1 MAQFE
6 CCECKKL
13 LVTGEKFTFTKK
25 GSVHFDCF
33 ISAKRKELDDSKAE
47 EFRVLSLLLD
57 SELTHLINL
66 INIKSKEGPGLE
78 FHRLKYK
85 DVEKAA
91 GDTTKKI
98 SEL

>member
-1 MAQFE
+1 MAQFNCYE
-6 CCECKKL
+6 CGKSV
-13 LVTGEKFTFTKK
+13 VTGEKFTFTKN

-33 ISAKRKELDDSKAE
+33 ISAKRKTLDETKVED
-47 EFRVLSLLLD
+47 FRVLSLLLD

-66 INIKSKEGPGLE
+66 VNVKPQDGPGKE
-78 FHRLKYK
+78 FHRIKYK

-91 GDTTKKI
+91 GETTKKI

>member
-6 CCECKKL
+6 CYECKKL
-13 LVTGEKFTFTKK
+13 VVTGEKFTFTKR

-33 ISAKRKELDDSKAE
+33 ISAKRKELDDSKTE

-57 SELTHLINL
+57 SELTHLINHL
-66 INIKSKEGPGLE
+66 NIKPKEGPGFE
-78 FHRLKYK
+78 FHRIKYK

-91 GDTTKKI
+91 GETTKKI